1 MILAVPKE
9 ILVHEGRVAALP
21 ETVEQ
26 YVAMGFEVRVQAS
39 AGEGALK
46 TDEEYRRAGAHLVE
60 DVPDLFASADVIL
73 KVKQPA
79 WNESLGR
86 HEAEMIR
93 EGATLITFL
102 HPAAP
107 SNHGMV
113 RTLRDRNITS
123 LTMDGIPRISRAQ
136 RMDALTSMSTVTG
149 YKATLMAANWLPR
162 FIPMIGTAIGTVK
175 PAKFLVVGA
184 GVVGLQAIA
193 TAKRLGGAV
202 HAVDIREDARKGA
215 DSLGAKVAGFET
227 PPEIAVEKDGSARS
241 LPAEW
246 IEQERKML
254 APLLGEADIVILSA
268 LVPGEVAP
276 LLITDA
282 MVAEMRPGAV
292 VMDVAIDQGG
302 NCAATEAGVETVKHR
317 VLLCGLANIPGSMPV
332 HASWL
337 YANNLL
343 HYVKNLFKNGID
355 RPDLGDEIVEHS
367 LVTHQGRIVHHGALK
382 AMEQLGTVG

>member
-1 MILAVPKE
+1 MIIAVPKE
-9 ILVHEGRVAALP
+9 ILVHENRVAALP

-26 YVAMGFEVRVQAS
+26 YVQMGFDVHVQAS
-39 AGEGALK
+39 AGEGVLRS
-46 TDEEYRRAGAHLVE
+46 DEEYRRAGASVVDDAREL
-60 DVPDLFASADVIL
+60 LASADVVL

-79 WNESLGR
+79 SNESLGL

-93 EGATLITFL
+93 EGAVLITFL

-107 SNHGMV
+107 WNHAMV

-136 RMDALTSMSTVTG
+136 PMDALTSMSTVTG
-149 YKATLMAANWLPR
+149 YKAVLMAANWLPR

-193 TAKRLGGAV
+193 TAKRLGGSV
-202 HAVDIREDARKGA
+202 QAVDIREDARKGA

-227 PPEIAVEKDGSARS
+227 PPEITVDQEGCACS
-241 LPAEW
+241 LPHEW
-246 IEQERKML
+246 LEKERNL
-254 APLLGEADIVILSA
+254 IAPLAREADIVILSA

-276 LLITDA
+276 VLITEET
-282 MVAEMRPGAV
+282 VAQMKPGAV
-292 VMDVAIDQGG
+292 VVDVAIDQGG

-317 VLLCGLANIPGSMPV
+317 VLLCGLSNIPGSMPV

-337 YANNLL
+337 YANNVL
-343 HYVKNLFKNGID
+343 HYVKNLFKKGLD
-355 RPDLGDEIVEHS
+355 RPDLDDDIVQHS
-367 LVTHQGRIVHHGALK
+367 LVTHQGKILHHGTLK
-382 AMEQLGTVG
+382 AMAQAGEAV